1 MSGSHGHDNQWQEET
16 MKVRIV
22 RNSDGQ
28 IVATSSAEERS
39 EVQVEPDLA
48 EGMETEVVDV
58 SIADLSDV
66 QSFYETASREGR

>member
-1 MSGSHGHDNQWQEET
+1 

-39 EVQVEPDLA
+39 EVQVEPDLG
-48 EGMETEVVDV
+48 EGMEAEVVDV
-58 SIADLSDV
+58 PIADLSDV
-66 QSFYETASREGR
+66 QSFYETFSREGR